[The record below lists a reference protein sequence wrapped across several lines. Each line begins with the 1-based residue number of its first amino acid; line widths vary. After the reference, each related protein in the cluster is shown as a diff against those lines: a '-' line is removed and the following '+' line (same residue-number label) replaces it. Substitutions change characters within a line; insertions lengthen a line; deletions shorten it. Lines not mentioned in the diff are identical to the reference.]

1 MKLLI
6 KILSYLGLGLTLFP
20 SFLLFSGIIES
31 GTCKQLMMFGTVLW
45 FITAPFWMNK
55 NQSSEED
62 L

>member
-20 SFLLFSGIIES
+20 SFLLFSGMIEAA
-31 GTCKQLMMFGTVLW
+31 TCKQLMLFGTVLW

-55 NQSSEED
+55 KQTSED
-62 L
+62 DV